1 MSATTKNAL
10 VMSFVNFENK
20 IKSIRIIDPKAD
32 LTAATVQAAMELFN
46 DLKVFESING
56 GLSATIKGAKTVQTV
71 TSDFGIEIG

>member
-1 MSATTKNAL
+1 MTFINYA
-10 VMSFVNFENK
+10 NK
-20 IKSIRIIDPKAD
+20 AKSIRIIDPKAN

-56 GLSATIKGAKTVQTV
+56 GESATIKGAKTIQTV